1 MNIPKKILLAFILGF
16 PRGSDGKTSACNAR
30 SPGSIPKLVR
40 SLKGMALHSRI
51 LAWRIL
57 WTRSLVG
64 YSPWDTVH
72 EVTKK

>member
-40 SLKGMALHSRI
+40 SPGERNGSPLPYSCLENSVDKG
-51 LAWRIL
+51 AW
-57 WTRSLVG
+57 WG
-64 YSPWDTVH
+64 TVH
-72 EVTKK
+72 GVTKK